1 MPPVLRSR
9 KLRRIILAYGINRL
23 GTWFGLLALLIA
35 TYDHTQSPLAVSGL
49 MFAALA
55 LPAFAVPP
63 LVARVEA
70 SRRRAALARLYLFE
84 AAVTTALAFLLSH
97 FSLPIVLVLVTV
109 DGTAALAATA
119 LLRAEVA
126 RAGRDQRA
134 DTPGVGDGTRPEDQ
148 AGEEI
153 RHQAEREAN
162 AALNVAFSL
171 TFVLGPALGGAA
183 VAGFGATAALLIDAG
198 SFLICGSLLVDLSPH
213 IDEAGSA
220 TVRSRLAATWHHI
233 TGVRWLRSLLL
244 AQLVAMTF
252 IETGAPIEVPFVKST
267 LGAGDGGLGLV
278 LAMWGA
284 GAVVGSLGFARL
296 LARPLAQLL
305 AAGTLLIGVAYLGL
319 ALSHMLASACV
330 AGLVG
335 GIGNSMQWPGFIS
348 IVQQLTPERL
358 HGRLMGAVESLGAI
372 GLAAG
377 LILGGVLV
385 TISSTRTAFAIVGCL
400 AAASSVLLGRVAT
413 LALATGNDGAR
424 DAVDPTQAPAVP
436 RGGPRAR
443 GSRDDPLAL
452 NILGRNGLRL
462 DGHFGPVF
470 SATP

>member
-1 MPPVLRSR
+1 MP
-9 KLRRIILAYGINRL
+9 ANRHNRAAPEQGWL
-23 GTWFGLLALLIA
+23 
-35 TYDHTQSPLAVSGL
+35 QRCPSPRPSASVPPR
-49 MFAALA
+49 AARPALA
-55 LPAFAVPP
+55 KASTHHPGLRHQSAGDVVRASGAADRDLRPHPESTRSFGVDVRGSRPP
-63 LVARVEA
+63 GIRRPTARCKGRGVAA
-70 SRRRAALARLYLFE
+70 SRRTGPPLLVRGRRYDGARIS
-84 AAVTTALAFLLSH
+84 AVAFLLADSACARGCRRH
-97 FSLPIVLVLVTV
+97 GRPRGDSPPSR
-109 DGTAALAATA
+109 GS
-119 LLRAEVA
+119 
-126 RAGRDQRA
+126 RAG
-134 DTPGVGDGTRPEDQ
+134 GTRRARRRLRRRGPERAIPEPSRQRGHED
-148 AGEEI
+148 GRPTRRGI

-162 AALNVAFSL
+162 AALNIAFSL

-233 TGVRWLRSLLL
+233 TGVRWLGSLLL

-296 LARPLAQLL
+296 LTRPLAQLL

-348 IVQQLTPERL
+348 IVQQLAGRL

-385 TISSTRTAFAIVGCL
+385 TVSSTRRPIGG
-400 AAASSVLLGRVAT
+400 ASRLRRASPGPRRHTRA
-413 LALATGNDGAR
+413 GNR
-424 DAVDPTQAPAVP
+424 QRP
-436 RGGPRAR
+436 RG
-443 GSRDDPLAL
+443 
-452 NILGRNGLRL
+452 
-462 DGHFGPVF
+462 
-470 SATP
+470 

>member
-97 FSLPIVLVLVTV
+97 FSLPIVLVLVAV

-126 RAGRDQRA
+126 RAGRDERA
-134 DTPGVGDGTRPEDQ
+134 GASGVGDPSGQSPNPPDSAGTRTDDQ

-162 AALNVAFSL
+162 AALNIAFSL

-296 LARPLAQLL
+296 LTRPLAQLL

-348 IVQQLTPERL
+348 IVQQLTPGRL

-385 TISSTRTAFAIVGCL
+385 TVSSTRTAFAIVGCL

-413 LALATGNDGAR
+413 LALATDNDRAA
-424 DAVDPTQAPAVP
+424 DAMDPKEAAPVLS
-436 RGGPRAR
+436 GGLELEDRE
-443 GSRDDPLAL
+443 
-452 NILGRNGLRL
+452 
-462 DGHFGPVF
+462 
-470 SATP
+470 ATRQR